1 MIQEVLTIQFTY
13 LRNTPD
19 PRTHQIVPLSL

>member
-1 MIQEVLTIQFTY
+1 MIQEVLSIQFTS
-13 LRNTPD
+13 LRNTSD